1 MTSKK
6 SAQKAARVAQRKAE
20 RNIPIRSSVK
30 TYITKARKLI
40 LASDLDAAP
49 EAVKQA
55 AIALDK
61 AAQKGVLHPNNA
73 ARRKSRLMKSL
84 NAALAARQEKLAAR
98 PKKQV
103 KKEEKPIE
111 SVESVEAIEKP
122 KRVRKKKAPE

>member
-1 MTSKK
+1 MTSRK

-84 NAALAARQEKLAAR
+84 NAALAASPKKLAAR
-98 PKKQV
+98 PKKKV
-103 KKEEKPIE
+103 KQEEEPVE
-111 SVESVEAIEKP
+111 SVESAEAIEKP